1 MYLKLEEYKAHK
13 EICVDR
19 KRSIE
24 TEYEEVMNQTSPNG
38 SISTLSSSGNA
49 KRNINTSI
57 IEAKTSFKN
66 FIMYALYGTKKK
78 WAKSDVIVPLL
89 RKEYSNTGSSETFE
103 KVIQKYKDKL
113 NLQTD
118 DIFEYILSS
127 NYEKEIGKAISD
139 WGELGTGCFEYKE
152 HTSDKTPFSTR
163 YVPLNELLFNED
175 VEGNPSIVFR
185 YHFSYNYNELKR
197 IFPDANLEKL
207 QLKYDKTDKI
217 KQTITVIECVMP
229 HYDKEGVKTF
239 EHLLFDENIENVLYY
254 KVKTYNPYTIF
265 RFSSYNNT
273 CWGMGIGILCSDSY
287 ERLNY
292 YENLR
297 ARQSARIVEPPI
309 GVVGDKGLAQQM
321 NFDPNAINW
330 LGDGQTVKGDA
341 FTINTTGSLLPTNE
355 DIGRHTQ
362 TIQQLH
368 FNNPFGSAENK
379 TTRAVE
385 EVQYRMQLLQ
395 QKFSDAVANLYQE
408 VLIPSFMKPKVIL
421 EKKGIVPSIDEN
433 KFFKPKFV
441 NLLTLTVE
449 KQKVENII
457 SAHQIV
463 SGLFPTDA
471 PFVLKKTETINK
483 VYDSLDID
491 KTILETE
498 EVREQNKAQA
508 MEQALQQQRIAETG
522 GNV

>member
-1 MYLKLEEYKAHK
+1 MYLELEEYVAHK
-13 EICVDR
+13 EICVER
-19 KRSIE
+19 KRNIE
-24 TEYEEVMNQTSPNG
+24 AEYEEVMKQTSPN
-38 SISTLSSSGNA
+38 SFISTVSSAGDE

-57 IEAKTSFKN
+57 VDAKISFKN

-89 RKEYSNTGSSETFE
+89 RKEYQNTGSSETFE

-118 DIFEYILSS
+118 DVFEYILSS

-152 HTSDKTPFSTR
+152 HTSDKVPFSTR

-185 YHFSYNYNELKR
+185 YHFSYNYNELKSL
-197 IFPDANLEKL
+197 FPKANLECL
-207 QLKYDKTDKI
+207 ELKYGKVDKI
-217 KQTITVIECVMP
+217 KQVVTVIECVMP
-229 HYDKEGVKTF
+229 HYDKDGTKTF
-239 EHLLFDENIENVLYY
+239 ECLLFDENMEHVLERN
-254 KVKTYNPYTIF
+254 VKTYNPYTIF

-309 GVVGDKGLAQQM
+309 GIVGDKAIAQQM
-321 NFDPNAINW
+321 NFDPNAVNW
-330 LGDGQTVKGDA
+330 LGDGQVSKGDA
-341 FTINTTGSLLPTNE
+341 FTINTTGTLLPTNE
-355 DIGRHTQ
+355 DITRHTQ

-408 VLIPSFMKPKVIL
+408 VLIPSFMKPKLIL
-421 EKKGIVPSIDEN
+421 EKKGIVGVIDEN
-433 KFFKPKFV
+433 RFFKPKFV
-441 NLLTLTVE
+441 NLLTLSVDR
-449 KQKVENII
+449 QKVENII

-463 SGLFPTDA
+463 SGLFPNDA

-483 VYDSLDID
+483 VYDSLDIE
-491 KTILETE
+491 KTILVPE
-498 EVREQNKAQA
+498 EEREATKNQA
-508 MEQALQQQRIAETG
+508 MQQMMAQQQQEQQQK
-522 GNV
+522 